1 MKVNLFTPYP
11 AQRRFIESYADSEHL
26 FGVLVSPRGA
36 GKTLLAI
43 NLTLYWALKRSN
55 SKIGYITPIYSLGKE
70 VFDIIQS
77 KTTEL
82 IESSNKADLTIK
94 FINGSTIKF
103 LSADRADSVRGFRF
117 HYLIMDEVAYLN
129 KQDIESSIIP
139 TLNPNG
145 IKCLM
150 ISTPRGKN
158 HFYEYYLRGQQGDK
172 DYFSF
177 RIPLSECPFVKQE
190 LIDEAR
196 TSLPRE
202 VFNAEYNAE
211 FTDSTNDVFTNI
223 ESNAI
228 ISEWTQPNR
237 GDKYYGGIDTA
248 LSSDFSVLTIINE
261 SGRVC
266 FIDRVNNDTLE
277 AISNRFIAT
286 LKRYNVVGC
295 LVESNSIGQGM
306 FELIKKQISNTKPF
320 YTSQDSKMTAI
331 RTLMADMD
339 SGVIEIPTKDFF
351 PHLYNELSAYTYK
364 YSANGKISFSHP
376 KGLNDDTID
385 SLWLANTARN
395 TLKNR
400 GVKSIRIGS
409 VNSPFPEVSWGS

>member
-26 FGVLVSPRGA
+26 FGILVSPRGA

-77 KTTEL
+77 KTTDL

-103 LSADRADSVRGFRF
+103 LSADRSDSVRGFRF
-117 HYLIMDEVAYLN
+117 HYLILDEVAYLN
-129 KQDIESSIIP
+129 KKDIESSIIP

-158 HFYEYYLRGQQGDK
+158 HFYEYYLRGQEPNNE
-172 DYFSF
+172 YFSF
-177 RIPLSECPFVKQE
+177 KIPLSDCPYVKTE
-190 LIDEAR
+190 LIEEAR
-196 TSLPRE
+196 KSLPRD
-202 VFNAEYNAE
+202 VFRSEYEAE
-211 FTDSTNDVFTNI
+211 FTDSTNDVFLSLENRCI
-223 ESNAI
+223 LDA
-228 ISEWTQPNR
+228 WTDYQRGNR
-237 GDKYYGGIDTA
+237 YFAGIDVG
-248 LSSDFSVLTIINE
+248 LSNDYSVLTIIDE

-266 FIDRVNNDTLE
+266 FIDRVNNETLE
-277 AISNRFIAT
+277 GISKRFIST
-286 LKRYNVVGC
+286 LKRYSVYQTTIETNG
-295 LVESNSIGQGM
+295 LGIGL
-306 FELIKKQISNTKPF
+306 FELISKEVRGVNKH
-320 YTSQDSKMTAI
+320 YTSQDSKMNGV
-331 RTLMADMD
+331 RQLMNDLD
-339 SGVIEIPTKDFF
+339 SGVLELPSKQLF
-351 PHLYNELSAYTYK
+351 PYLYNEMSSYTFK

-376 KGLNDDTID
+376 NGMNDDCVD
-385 SLWLANTARN
+385 SLWLSNMSRN
-395 TLKNR
+395 TLR
-400 GVKSIRIGS
+400 GSSSIRIGS
-409 VNSPFPEVSWGS
+409 IR